1 MKISEIFGGGGV
13 PDYKTMPAYKLK
25 KKKVGKH
32 KFFVPSNEPTPKGVS
47 ALENFVEP
55 KFDVEWEEANRYP
68 FLNKLGKDG
77 WIELAQSGK
86 VANVNSDTVKKIGNT
101 GADGSEDFDD
111 LEADKV
117 ERIRQAMK
125 SGNVEMPIVMKM
137 PNGKLELIAGNT
149 RLIGLIDAKGKAKV
163 WYIDA
168 SNNRRS
174 DIQKQFE
181 EKNQAKTSTQKVIQA
196 GKYCYDNINRH
207 TFTAS
212 ANVGITS

>member
-117 ERIRQAMK
+117 ERFRQAMK

-168 SNNRRS
+168 SNNRIIS
-174 DIQKQFE
+174 
-181 EKNQAKTSTQKVIQA
+181 
-196 GKYCYDNINRH
+196 
-207 TFTAS
+207 
-212 ANVGITS
+212 